1 MISVYTRLCWVHV
14 CVESWVVKL
23 WYKHSVFTPGCV
35 GYMFRLSGK
44 VLAQAFSEYTGW
56 CWVYLWLIVSLEVTL
71 GEKGSLLLV
80 YFHVHTFVSSSSFS
94 GEVVLFLG

>member
-1 MISVYTRLCWVHV
+1 MFTLVGAGYKFELVVKGSVFTLARLCWVHV

-44 VLAQAFSEYTGW
+44 VLAQAFSECTG
-56 CWVYLWLIVSLEVTL
+56 
-71 GEKGSLLLV
+71 
-80 YFHVHTFVSSSSFS
+80 
-94 GEVVLFLG
+94 LFL

>member
-1 MISVYTRLCWVHV
+1 MLGTNLSCVLGGKVISVYTRLCWVHV

-56 CWVYLWLIVSLEVTL
+56 CWVKIWVDFC
-71 GEKGSLLLV
+71 K
-80 YFHVHTFVSSSSFS
+80 
-94 GEVVLFLG
+94 VLPVMGWIYSVREGFRI